1 MENSYQQQQHYHSQQ
16 QQQQQFPGS
25 QMSSSTSS
33 NSISSSSSSS
43 SSTSSQED
51 LSNITIS
58 AGYWNTNKYS
68 AFDLVRQ
75 QSLETQGQTSLGW
88 SQTIAKKW
96 KWWKIIL
103 LTVIGWFIVRVGRY
117 LNYVKIYS
125 CVCVCHKNRIS
136 LLLFVLRYH
145 QCLPIF
151 WKYLWI

>member
-1 MENSYQQQQHYHSQQ
+1 MENSYQQQQHYHSQQQ

-33 NSISSSSSSS
+33 NSISSSYSSSS
-43 SSTSSQED
+43 MSSQED

-88 SQTIAKKW
+88 SQTIAKK
-96 KWWKIIL
+96 
-103 LTVIGWFIVRVGRY
+103 
-117 LNYVKIYS
+117 
-125 CVCVCHKNRIS
+125 
-136 LLLFVLRYH
+136 
-145 QCLPIF
+145 
-151 WKYLWI
+151 